1 MTATDHTD
9 NFFAGAKVKNFKVRN
24 YSHFTITF
32 LTIWRGTGDFLKVL
46 LKFQRA
52 AMNELHNF
60 CGHKSQ
66 KLKSE
71 MTHILQPH
79 YHPQVYFLN
88 IFDRKNS
95 YLIRAGDDIGLR
107 ASCKVQVY
115 ISIYNNMQITIHI
128 SSTLSQ
134 HWNKAWRVWRFN
146 EVGYGRELIYGCPFC
161 QHMSVLI
168 SRISDSRRY
177 PSLSVVIMP
186 YIITFW
192 FW

>member
-1 MTATDHTD
+1 MGAKIKKLVKKNAEKISIYQILLSHSPRYGDGNFFRVLLKFKMTATDHTD

-32 LTIWRGTGDFLKVL
+32 PTIWRGTGDFLKVL
-46 LKFQRA
+46 LKFKRA

-71 MTHILQPH
+71 ITHILQPH

-115 ISIYNNMQITIHI
+115 ICIYNNMQITIHI

-134 HWNKAWRVWRFN
+134 H
-146 EVGYGRELIYGCPFC
+146 
-161 QHMSVLI
+161 
-168 SRISDSRRY
+168 
-177 PSLSVVIMP
+177 
-186 YIITFW
+186 
-192 FW
+192 